1 MNNAAFSQEA
11 RLDAFRKANNIKK
24 YEDEVQAY
32 FNDNK
37 FYSLYEAKK
46 WNRSLGYSIKRL
58 FPDDTTRINRVFS
71 CGSQTAIV
79 YSPSLHKS
87 HIKSFWCD
95 ERCCPVCNYYKSRSL
110 FSRVYNYVRDNPDKN
125 YLFLTLTVPNVPHD
139 QLRDTVKKMNR
150 AFGRMF
156 NLRNSESK
164 TGKMFSGYIRRLE
177 VTYNIDPDRK
187 SYRTFHPHLHVL
199 LECKSEYKPRS
210 KCFYHTSEI
219 VKDWRYYMED
229 ESISEKA
236 QKIMRIK
243 PMGSYDSDEQYRAA
257 LADRVAEVAKYPM
270 KFNKKLVHPDF
281 EFLFDEY
288 VAGMFTLKG
297 CIFETVSQNFKHIL
311 HFVSKPQEGDA
322 LPDVLEAPDAAFVGL
337 CYSSRQNKYIR
348 SDIYRMSERD
358 KFGYNALARFE
369 SWCSAIYSWD
379 KGFID
384 GDEPPPFC

>member
-32 FNDNK
+32 FNANK

-46 WNRSLGYSIKRL
+46 WNRSLGHSIARL
-58 FPDDTTRINRVFS
+58 FPDDQKRINRVFS
-71 CGSQTAIV
+71 CGSQTSIV

-87 HIKSFWCD
+87 HIESFWCD

-110 FSRVYNYVRDNPDKN
+110 FSRVYNYVRENSDKN
-125 YLFLTLTVPNVPHD
+125 YVFLTLTVPNVPMSE
-139 QLRDTVKKMNR
+139 LRDTVKRMNR

-156 NLRNSESK
+156 RIQDKKSK
-164 TGKMFSGYIRRLE
+164 TFPMFSGYIRRLE
-177 VTYNIDPDRK
+177 VTYNIDSDSK

-199 LECKSEYKPRS
+199 LECKPEYKPHS

-236 QKIMRIK
+236 QKIKRIR
-243 PMGSYDSDEQYRAA
+243 PLGSYDSEDQYRAA

-311 HFVSKPQEGDA
+311 HFVSKPQEGDSVE
-322 LPDVLEAPDAAFVGL
+322 DVTSAPDAVCVGMY
-337 CYSSRQNKYIR
+337 YSTRENKYIFTN
-348 SDIYRMSERD
+348 IYRLDYYD
-358 KFGYNALARFE
+358 KFGYSALQRFHAWFE
-369 SWCSAIYSWD
+369 CMRAWD
-379 KGFID
+379 HGLLDHFPVFK
-384 GDEPPPFC
+384 